1 LAVKDGNW
9 EISKLGGMGS
19 HVIKVKV
26 EVEELGPFGQISTFG
41 EAITAASRPGNPGN
55 P

>member
-1 LAVKDGNW
+1 
-9 EISKLGGMGS
+9 
-19 HVIKVKV
+19 VIKV
-26 EVEELGPFGQISTFG
+26 EVEVEEVVPFGQIHAFS